1 MVTWVGE
8 LKKILYIGDVVNTT
22 SRIQEECN
30 RLAKDFLI
38 SQDLLE
44 RVDELG
50 PVTAA
55 FVDETIPGG
64 KEEKVRLYSL
74 ENPGDL

>member
-1 MVTWVGE
+1 ME
-8 LKKILYIGDVVNTT
+8 RIFCFIDLKGSTAIAEQL
-22 SRIQEECN
+22 
-30 RLAKDFLI
+30 DFLI

-55 FVDETIPGG
+55 FVDETIPRG